1 MLSFNEDLL
10 HYVWKL
16 QYYNF
21 SDLLTTDGDPVH
33 IIHPGYHNY
42 NSGPDFSEGKIKLNG
57 IQWNGNIEIHIK
69 SSDWVKH
76 NHSSDHAYDN
86 VILHVVY
93 EEDEKIVRN
102 DGSLIPCIEL
112 KGRIPGKIF
121 RNYYR
126 LQGEQQWIP
135 CEKMISDIPEIT
147 KSLWMDTLIVDRLEH
162 KSKEIIQLLEFT
174 NYNWEYCLFIQLGKY
189 FGAKVNTVGF
199 EQTCKSISLD
209 KINKNRHDPFIL
221 ESLFHGQAG
230 FLQSNFEEEYPKAL
244 KKEYAYIQ
252 HKYRLEPLS
261 AGVWKFFRLRPT
273 SFPTIRMDQFSA
285 FNLKNQG
292 LFSYIMEAKEIQD
305 LYNLFDLEI
314 PDYWED
320 HYVFDKVSD
329 RQSKN
334 MGKDFQNVIIMNA
347 ILPFIFVYGQ
357 SRKESIYSEFAVEL
371 MGQLPAENNKIIRTW
386 TKLGIIPSNAVE
398 SQALLQ
404 LKNKYCSQNRCL
416 QCAIGHQLMK

>member
-21 SDLLTTDGDPVH
+21 SDLLTTDEEP
-33 IIHPGYHNY
+33 IQILHPGYHNY
-42 NSGPDFSEGKIKLNG
+42 DSGPDFSEGKIKLND
-57 IQWNGNIEIHIK
+57 IEWNGNIEIHIK

-76 NHSSDHAYDN
+76 NHEIDPAYDN

-93 EEDEKIVRN
+93 EEDEKIVRK
-102 DGSLIPCIEL
+102 DGSVIPCIEL
-112 KGRIPGKIF
+112 KGRIPGRMF
-121 RNYYR
+121 RNYFR
-126 LQGEQQWIP
+126 LQGAEQWIP
-135 CEKMISDIPEIT
+135 CEKMVSDIPDIT
-147 KSLWMDTLIVDRLEH
+147 KSLWMDTLIVDRLEQ

-174 NYNWEYCLFIQLGKY
+174 NYDWEYCLFIQLGKY

-209 KINKNRHDPFIL
+209 KVVKNRFDPFIL

-230 FLQSNFEEEYPKAL
+230 FLQSNFEEDYPKAL

-261 AGVWKFFRLRPT
+261 PRVWKFFRLRPS
-273 SFPTIRMDQFSA
+273 SFPTIRMAQFSS
-285 FNLKNQG
+285 FNLKHQG
-292 LFSYIMEAKEIQD
+292 LFSYLMEARSIKD
-305 LYNLFDLEI
+305 LYALFDLEI

-320 HYVFDKVSD
+320 HYVFDKVSE
-329 RQSKN
+329 RQTKSI
-334 MGKDFQNVIIMNA
+334 GADFKNVIIMNA
-347 ILPFIFVYGQ
+347 LLPFIFVYGR
-357 SRKESIYSEFAVEL
+357 SRKETIYSEFAIEL
-371 MGQLPAENNKIIRTW
+371 MSQMPAENNKVIRNW
-386 TKLGIIPSNAVE
+386 SKLGLKPRNAVE

-404 LKNKYCSQNRCL
+404 LKNQYCSQSRCL

>member
-21 SDLLTTDGDPVH
+21 SDLLTTDEEP
-33 IIHPGYHNY
+33 IQILHPGYHNY
-42 NSGPDFSEGKIKLNG
+42 DSGPDFSEGKIKLND
-57 IQWNGNIEIHIK
+57 IEWNGNIEIHIK

-76 NHSSDHAYDN
+76 NHGIDLAYDN

-93 EEDEKIVRN
+93 EEDEKIVRK
-102 DGSLIPCIEL
+102 DGSVIPCIEL
-112 KGRIPGKIF
+112 KGRIPGRMF
-121 RNYYR
+121 RNYFR
-126 LQGEQQWIP
+126 LQGAEQWIP
-135 CEKMISDIPEIT
+135 CEKMVSDIPDIT
-147 KSLWMDTLIVDRLEH
+147 KSLWMDTLIVDRLEQ

-174 NYNWEYCLFIQLGKY
+174 NYDWEYCLFIQLGKY

-209 KINKNRHDPFIL
+209 KVVKNRFDPFIL

-230 FLQSNFEEEYPKAL
+230 FLQSNFEEDYPKAL

-261 AGVWKFFRLRPT
+261 PRVWKFFRLRPS
-273 SFPTIRMDQFSA
+273 SFPTIRMAQFSS
-285 FNLKNQG
+285 FNLKHQG
-292 LFSYIMEAKEIQD
+292 LFSYIMEARSIKD
-305 LYNLFDLEI
+305 LYALFDLEI

-320 HYVFDKVSD
+320 HYVFDKVSE
-329 RQSKN
+329 RQTKSI
-334 MGKDFQNVIIMNA
+334 GTDFKNVIIMNA
-347 ILPFIFVYGQ
+347 LLPFIFVYGR
-357 SRKESIYSEFAVEL
+357 SRKETIYSEFAIEL
-371 MGQLPAENNKIIRTW
+371 MSQMPAENNKVIRNW
-386 TKLGIIPSNAVE
+386 SKLGLKPRNAVE

-404 LKNKYCSQNRCL
+404 LKNQYCSQSRCL